1 MWRLQALGQVGALE
15 GGGVCRLA
23 LGEEDRQGRD
33 LVSRWMRELG
43 LKVSV
48 DQIGNALA
56 DEALLKVAE
65 ERALAAVATVCVAA
79 DIDWERRSLADDRRG
94 GALRPRSWPFR
105 AAHGQRRWPRRPD
118 VCPQLRHWHDL
129 RAEPR
134 RYQSQHQGI
143 HGP

>member
-65 ERALAAVATVCVAA
+65 ERALAAVATVCVAE
-79 DIDWERRSLADDRRG
+79 DIDWERRSLARFAPVPFASQMIARNCATGMIFVPSRG
-94 GALRPRSWPFR
+94 GISHSIREYTAPEELE
-105 AAHGQRRWPRRPD
+105 AGANVLLD
-118 VCPQLRHWHDL
+118 VLL
-129 RAEPR
+129 E
-134 RYQSQHQGI
+134 
-143 HGP
+143 